1 MRGGIPSF
9 CNGFQAST
17 PENSENSMGLL
28 DDLKKQAEVVKTQ
41 QVSQQSMLQESIKL
55 VEAKMHQTFLY
66 LNDLFKQLAVLK
78 PTNPTTYSIPGIGEF
93 RNLEFAQSFIDFRK
107 KKIYDKDYY
116 DYISLFVKW
125 ASPSNISI
133 ERDMPAT
140 IQKVRDVLW
149 YFGLKFTEEEIKNR
163 GGGFQKMKLTVPGTI
178 TCDITIS
185 ADHENGRLVVK
196 GKHFLRLGADELR
209 IPAAD
214 FNEALLEEFA
224 KMLIGR
230 SIVLR
235 KYRV

>member
-1 MRGGIPSF
+1 
-9 CNGFQAST
+9 
-17 PENSENSMGLL
+17 
-28 DDLKKQAEVVKTQ
+28 VKTQ
-41 QVSQQSMLQESIKL
+41 QVSRQTMLQEGIKL

-78 PTNPTTYSIPGIGEF
+78 PTNPTTYSIPGIGEM
-93 RNLEFAQSFIDFRK
+93 RNLEFAQSFIDYRK
-107 KKIYDKDYY
+107 KKIDDKDYY
-116 DYISLFVKW
+116 DYITLFIKW
-125 ASPSNISI
+125 SSPSNLII

-149 YFGLKFTEEEIKNR
+149 HFGLKFTEDEIKNR
-163 GGGFQKMKLTVPGTI
+163 GGAFQKMIFTVPGAV
-178 TCDITIS
+178 TCDMTIS

-209 IPAAD
+209 IPAVE

-224 KMLIGR
+224 KMLLGR
-230 SIVLR
+230 SIALR